1 MMGGT
6 CKRRLM
12 LSRLQLAVGPG
23 SFLLTIVGVMLKYRL
38 FDVDGEEKRTFCPP
52 VTRRTAGSQRK
63 GGAGGPLSGF
73 TFIVIFAEVETNQS
87 NGETATCKTEQKIQN
102 W

>member
-1 MMGGT
+1 MQ
-6 CKRRLM
+6 K
-12 LSRLQLAVGPG
+12 
-23 SFLLTIVGVMLKYRL
+23 
-38 FDVDGEEKRTFCPP
+38 KRTFCPP